1 MATSIKTKGLPSEP
15 VKPHDSSSKSRSTP
29 GGSGAVRPSAMRE
42 TIESVVV
49 AFILAFLFKT
59 FEAEAFVIPTGSM
72 APTLLGRNK
81 DAVCP
86 KCGTHFTIGASDEVE
101 SETDYVI
108 PGSRITSAV
117 CPNCRYRVGEDRMYN
132 VPVFKGDRI
141 LVTKFSFEIRDPER
155 FDVVVF
161 KYPEEPKIN
170 YIKRC
175 IGLPN
180 ETLEIRQ
187 GDVYRISDRGAE
199 ILRKADP
206 NKQRALQLPVYD
218 NDHPERPLL
227 EAGWPERWASVKK
240 APAADAIAGWS
251 PDSAGW
257 AADAQARSFHLPS
270 DRAGGTGLHWFRY
283 HNFVPKASDWEA
295 LAGGQKPN
303 SPRPELITDFCG
315 YNAFSSPHIPLEDP
329 GLYWVGDLT
338 INCHVDVKENK
349 PDGEVVLDLNEGAR
363 SYRCHLELGTGRA
376 TLAYAEPHDS
386 SDMGD
391 EHKLATA
398 ETPFVGPGA
407 HDISF
412 ANVDDRLCLWID
424 GRLVDFGTATQYAPY
439 GGVLIQRPWDEDLVP
454 VGVAARGADVTVS
467 HLFLQRDIY
476 YRCDFI
482 RPGTKLSDSQP
493 GPGDDPDFGEV
504 HEYVGQMNVLESKV
518 DNPTEWFRE
527 YEQHLAS
534 RMTGPGA
541 DYENVSFQFKM
552 GKDEFFMMG
561 DNSPRSKDSRLWSN
575 ARHALHRYA
584 VPRLALVGKA
594 FFIYWPHGI
603 PFLNDGRGYPD
614 GPDSIWNNSLT
625 RPLFYNYED
634 EMGQAVVDQNY
645 PKLRV
650 PFYPNFGR
658 MHRIR

>member
-1 MATSIKTKGLPSEP
+1 MATTTKAKGLPSEP
-15 VKPHDSSSKSRSTP
+15 AKPHETSGKGRTTP
-29 GGSGAVRPSAMRE
+29 PAGVRPSATRE

-49 AFILAFLFKT
+49 AFVLAFLFKT

-86 KCGTHFTIGASDEVE
+86 KCGTHFTFGASDEVE

-108 PGSRITSAV
+108 PGARITSAV
-117 CPNCRYRVGEDRMYN
+117 CPNCRYRLSEEQVYN

-141 LVTKFSFEIRDPER
+141 LVTKFTFEIKDPRR

-175 IGLPN
+175 VGLPN
-180 ETLEIRQ
+180 ETIEIRQ
-187 GDVYRISDRGAE
+187 GDLYRQTDKGRE
-199 ILRKADP
+199 ILRKDDP
-206 NKQRALQLPVYD
+206 NKQRVLQLPVYD

-227 EAGWPERWASVKK
+227 EAGWPERWLAVKK
-240 APAADAIAGWS
+240 AAAPDAVAGWS
-251 PDSAGW
+251 LDSQGW
-257 AADAQARSFHLPS
+257 TADSQARSFHLPAG
-270 DRAGGTGLHWFRY
+270 AGGAVLHWVRY
-283 HNFVPKASDWEA
+283 RNLVPKTSDWEV
-295 LAGGQKPN
+295 LAAGQKPTV
-303 SPRPELITDFCG
+303 PRPELITDFCG

-338 INCHVDVKENK
+338 INCRIDVKEHQ

-363 SYRCHLELGTGRA
+363 SYRCHLELASGRA

-386 SDMGD
+386 NDLGE

-398 ETPFVGPGA
+398 ETPFVGPGS
-407 HDISF
+407 HDVSF
-412 ANVDDRLCLWID
+412 ANVDDRLCLLID
-424 GRLVDFGTATQYAPY
+424 GRLVEFGPGASYTPY
-439 GGVLIQRPWDEDLVP
+439 GGVVIQRPWDEDLIP

-467 HLFLQRDIY
+467 HLVLQRDIY
-476 YRCDFI
+476 YRCDFAFPAS
-482 RPGTKLSDSQP
+482 RQSG
-493 GPGDDPDFGEV
+493 GDDGSFPEV
-504 HEYVGQMNVLESKV
+504 HEYEGDPNVLETKV

-527 YEQHLAS
+527 YERGLAS
-534 RMTGPGA
+534 RQTGPGA
-541 DYENVSFQFKM
+541 RYENVPFQFKM
-552 GKDEFFMMG
+552 GNDEFFMMG

-575 ARHALHRYA
+575 ARHAVHRYA
-584 VPRLALVGKA
+584 VPRIALVGKA
-594 FFIYWPHGI
+594 FFVYWPHGI

-614 GPDSIWNNSLT
+614 GRDSIWDNSLT
-625 RPLFYNYED
+625 GPLFYNYD
-634 EMGQAVVDQNY
+634 DDMGQAVIDPNY

-650 PFYPNFGR
+650 PFYPNFKR

>member
-1 MATSIKTKGLPSEP
+1 MATSTKPKGLPSEP
-15 VKPHDSSSKSRSTP
+15 LKPHESSSKTRATP
-29 GGSGAVRPSAMRE
+29 SGSPAVRPSATRE

-141 LVTKFSFEIRDPER
+141 LVTKFSFEIKDPQR

-187 GDVYRISDRGAE
+187 GDVYRDSDKGSE
-199 ILRKADP
+199 ILRKTDP

-227 EAGWPERWASVKK
+227 EAGWPERWAPVKK
-240 APAADAIAGWS
+240 ASSPDAVAGWS

-257 AADAQARSFHLPS
+257 SADAQARSFHLPK
-270 DRAGGTGLHWFRY
+270 DRAGGAGLHWFRY
-283 HNFVPKASDWEA
+283 RNFIPKASDWEA
-295 LAGGQKPN
+295 LAGGQRPN
-303 SPRPELITDFCG
+303 PPRPELITDFCG

-338 INCHVDVKENK
+338 INCHVDVKENQ

-363 SYRCHLELGTGRA
+363 SYRCHLELASGRA

-407 HDISF
+407 HDLSF

-424 GRLVDFGTATQYAPY
+424 GRLVDFGTATQYTPY
-439 GGVLIQRPWDEDLVP
+439 GGVLIQRPWDEDLIP

-476 YRCDFI
+476 YRCDFL
-482 RPGTKLSDSQP
+482 RPSSRVSDSQP
-493 GPGDDPDFGEV
+493 GRGDDSDFPEV
-504 HEYVGQMNVLESKV
+504 HEYTGELSGLESKV
-518 DNPTEWFRE
+518 DNPKEWFRD

-534 RMTGPGA
+534 RQTGPGGL
-541 DYENVSFQFKM
+541 YENVSFQFKM
-552 GKDEFFMMG
+552 GQDEFFMMG

-625 RPLFYNYED
+625 RPLFYNYDD
-634 EMGQAVVDQNY
+634 EMGQPVVDTNY

>member
-1 MATSIKTKGLPSEP
+1 MATSTKAKGLPAEP
-15 VKPHDSSSKSRSTP
+15 AKGPESSTKARTAP
-29 GGSGAVRPSAMRE
+29 TASGPTRPSAMRE

-108 PGSRITSAV
+108 PGARITSAV
-117 CPNCRYRVGEDRMYN
+117 CPNCRFRLAEDQIYN

-141 LVTKFSFEIRDPER
+141 LVTKFSFEVKDPDR

-170 YIKRC
+170 YIKHC

-180 ETLEIRQ
+180 ETIEIRQ
-187 GDVYRISDRGAE
+187 GNVYRVAESGTE
-199 ILRKADP
+199 ILRKTDP
-206 NKQRALQLPVYD
+206 NKQRVLQLPVYD

-227 EAGWPERWASVKK
+227 NAGWPRRWAAVKK
-240 APAADAIAGWS
+240 APAPEAIAGWS
-251 PDSAGW
+251 SDTSGWSADSE
-257 AADAQARSFHLPS
+257 ARSFHLTK
-270 DRAGGTGLHWFRY
+270 DRASGKDLRWFRY
-283 HNFVPKASDWEA
+283 RNFVPKTSDWET
-295 LAGGQKPN
+295 LASVQPLN

-315 YNAFSSPHIPLEDP
+315 YNAFSSPHIPSEDP

-338 INCHVDVKENK
+338 VNCHIDVKEHQ
-349 PDGEVVLDLNEGAR
+349 PDGEVVLDLNQGAR
-363 SYRCHLELGTGRA
+363 SYRCHLELATGRA
-376 TLAYAEPHDS
+376 TLAYAEPHDAT
-386 SDMGD
+386 DLGE
-391 EHKLATA
+391 EHKLASTT
-398 ETPFVGPGA
+398 TPFVGPGS
-407 HDISF
+407 HDVSF
-412 ANVDDRLCLWID
+412 ANVDNRLCLWID
-424 GRLVDFGTATQYAPY
+424 GRLVEFTESTEYAPY
-439 GGVLIQRPWDEDLVP
+439 GGVLIQAPWDEDLIP
-454 VGVAARGADVTVS
+454 VGIAARGTDVTVS

-476 YRCDFI
+476 YRNDFS
-482 RPGTKLSDSQP
+482 RSGSRLSDNQP
-493 GPGDDPDFGEV
+493 GRDDDGNFPDV
-504 HEYVGQMNVLESKV
+504 QEYVGQFSILQSKV
-518 DNPTEWFRE
+518 DNPREWFRE
-527 YEQHLAS
+527 YERGLAS
-534 RMTGPGA
+534 RMTGTGQ
-541 DYENVSFQFKM
+541 DFENVSFQFKM

-575 ARHALHRYA
+575 VRRATHRYA

-603 PFLNDGRGYPD
+603 PFMNDGRGYPD
-614 GPDSIWNNSLT
+614 GPGSVWDNSLT
-625 RPLFYNYED
+625 RSFFYNYDD
-634 EMGQAVVDQNY
+634 EMGQPVIDTNY

-650 PFYPNFGR
+650 PFYPNFRR

>member
-1 MATSIKTKGLPSEP
+1 
-15 VKPHDSSSKSRSTP
+15 
-29 GGSGAVRPSAMRE
+29 MRE

-49 AFILAFLFKT
+49 AFVLAFLFKT

-81 DAVCP
+81 DADCP

-108 PGSRITSAV
+108 PGARITSAV
-117 CPNCRYRVGEDRMYN
+117 CPNCRYRLGKDQIYD

-141 LVTKFSFEIRDPER
+141 LVTKFSFEIKDPQR

-175 IGLPN
+175 VGLPN
-180 ETLEIRQ
+180 ETIEIRQ
-187 GDVYRISDRGAE
+187 GDLYRITEEGRE
-199 ILRKADP
+199 ILRKTDP
-206 NKQRALQLPVYD
+206 NKQRVLQLPVYD

-227 EAGWPERWASVKK
+227 EAGWPERWAAVKK
-240 APAADAIAGWS
+240 AAAADAVAGWS
-251 PDSAGW
+251 LDREGW
-257 AADAQARSFHLPS
+257 TTDDMARSFHLPR
-270 DRAGGTGLHWFRY
+270 DRAGNALRWVRY
-283 HNFVPKASDWEA
+283 RNFVPKTSDWEA
-295 LAGGQKPN
+295 LAAGEKPGV
-303 SPRPELITDFCG
+303 PKAELITDFCG
-315 YNAFSSPHIPLEDP
+315 YNSFSSPHIQPEDP

-338 INCHVDVKENK
+338 INCQIEVKDNQ
-349 PDGEVVLDLNEGAR
+349 PDGQVVLELNEGAR
-363 SYRCHLELGTGRA
+363 TYTCRLELASGRA
-376 TLAYAEPHDS
+376 TVGYAEPHDS
-386 SDMGD
+386 NDVAS

-398 ETPFVGPGA
+398 ETAFIGA
-407 HDISF
+407 GSHRVSF
-412 ANVDDRLCLWID
+412 ANVDDRLCLWVD
-424 GRLVDFGTATQYAPY
+424 GRLVDFGQATSYTPY
-439 GGVLIQRPWDEDLVP
+439 GGVLIQRPWDEDLIP
-454 VGVAARGADVTVS
+454 VGIAARGADVTVS

-476 YRCDFI
+476 YRCDFVSPNL
-482 RPGTKLSDSQP
+482 RQPDSNP
-493 GPGDDPDFGEV
+493 WRGDDAGFTEV
-504 HEYVGQMNVLESKV
+504 HEYEGDPNVLEAKV
-518 DNPTEWFRE
+518 DNPTEWFSE
-527 YEQHLAS
+527 YERGLAS
-534 RMTGPGA
+534 RQTGPGA
-541 DYENVSFQFKM
+541 RYENVPFQFTM
-552 GKDEFFMMG
+552 GNDEFFMMG

-575 ARHALHRYA
+575 ARHATHRYA

-614 GPDSIWNNSLT
+614 GSNSMWDNSLT

-634 EMGQAVVDQNY
+634 KSGNVVVDENY

-650 PFYPNFGR
+650 PFYPNFRR

>member
-1 MATSIKTKGLPSEP
+1 MATTTKAKGLPSESA
-15 VKPHDSSSKSRSTP
+15 KPHETSGKGRTTP
-29 GGSGAVRPSAMRE
+29 PSAMRPSATRE

-49 AFILAFLFKT
+49 AFVLAFLFKT

-108 PGSRITSAV
+108 PGARITSAV
-117 CPNCRYRVGEDRMYN
+117 CPNCRYRMGEDQIYN

-141 LVTKFSFEIRDPER
+141 LVTKFSFETKDPQR

-170 YIKRC
+170 YIKRLV
-175 IGLPN
+175 GLPN
-180 ETLEIRQ
+180 ETIEIRQ
-187 GDVYRISDRGAE
+187 GDVYRLTEKGRE
-199 ILRKADP
+199 ILRKDDP

-227 EAGWPERWASVKK
+227 DAGWPERWAAVKK
-240 APAADAIAGWS
+240 APATDAIAGWS
-251 PDSAGW
+251 LDSQGW
-257 AADAQARSFHLPS
+257 MADAQARSFHLPQEGA
-270 DRAGGTGLHWFRY
+270 AGTALHWIRY
-283 HNFVPKASDWEA
+283 RNFVPKTTDWEA
-295 LAGGQKPN
+295 LAAGQKPTV
-303 SPRPELITDFCG
+303 PRPELITDFCG

-338 INCHVDVKENK
+338 INCHIDVKQHQ
-349 PDGEVVLDLNEGAR
+349 PGGEVVLDLNEGAR
-363 SYRCHLELGTGRA
+363 SYRCYLELASGRA

-386 SDMGD
+386 SDPGD

-398 ETPFVGPGA
+398 ETPFVGLGS
-407 HDISF
+407 HTVSF

-424 GRLVDFGTATQYAPY
+424 GRLVDFGEKASYPPY
-439 GGVLIQRPWDEDLVP
+439 GGVLIQRPWDEDLIP

-467 HLFLQRDIY
+467 HLFVQRDIY
-476 YRCDFI
+476 YRCDFAFPAP
-482 RPGTKLSDSQP
+482 RQSDNQP
-493 GPGDDPDFGEV
+493 WRGDDASFPEV
-504 HEYVGQMNVLESKV
+504 HEYEGDPNVLETKV
-518 DNPTEWFRE
+518 DSPAEWFRE
-527 YEQHLAS
+527 YERGLAS
-534 RMTGPGA
+534 RQTGPGTR
-541 DYENVSFQFKM
+541 YENVPFQFKM
-552 GKDEFFMMG
+552 GQDEFFMMG

-575 ARHALHRYA
+575 ARHAVHRYA

-594 FFIYWPHGI
+594 FFVYWPHGI
-603 PFLNDGRGYPD
+603 PFLNGGRGYPD
-614 GPDSIWNNSLT
+614 GPDSIWDNSLT
-625 RPLFYNYED
+625 APLFYNYD
-634 EMGQAVVDQNY
+634 DQMGQPIVDTSY

-650 PFYPNFGR
+650 PFYPNFPR